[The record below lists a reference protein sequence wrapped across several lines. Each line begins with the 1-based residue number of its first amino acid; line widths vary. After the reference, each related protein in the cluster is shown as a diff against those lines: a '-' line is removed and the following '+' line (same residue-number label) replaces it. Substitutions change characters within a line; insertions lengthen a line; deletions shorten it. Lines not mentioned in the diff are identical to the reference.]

1 MRTLVFLSAVM
12 LISTSCKNEQENAQR
27 MFDQGRYKDLIAQ
40 YPDQPITQFAKEKL
54 QQAAT
59 ADSIEHVLQARE
71 VAEAAEA
78 EASRRASYVQAFNES
93 KVYTE
98 SLANRLESRNER
110 IAAMPFPDLFQRSST
125 KSFQS
130 EAETYHYK
138 MQHELDTRL
147 ATWVTLK
154 HPHFSQSHM
163 QMEDVIDRLSN
174 VETLVY
180 LTYAAINPVAV
191 QNFGFDQLMA
201 QSARSVVVTRRE
213 LANLRSAM
221 ANADRFLQNEIS
233 SSSN

>member
-1 MRTLVFLSAVM
+1 
-12 LISTSCKNEQENAQR
+12 

-59 ADSIEHVLQARE
+59 ADSLELVRQARE

-78 EASRRASYVQAFNES
+78 EAGRKAGYLKAFNES
-93 KVYTE
+93 KAFAQ
-98 SLANRLESRNER
+98 SLANRLEMRNER
-110 IAAMPFPDLFQRSST
+110 IAAMPFPDLLQRT
-125 KSFQS
+125 LTRSFQS
-130 EAETYHYK
+130 EAETYHDK
-138 MQHELDTRL
+138 IQHELDARL

-154 HPHFSQSHM
+154 HPHFSQSHI

-201 QSARSVVVTRRE
+201 QSAQGVVVTRRE
-213 LANLRSAM
+213 LANLRDAM
-221 ANADRFLQNEIS
+221 ANADRFLQSEIS